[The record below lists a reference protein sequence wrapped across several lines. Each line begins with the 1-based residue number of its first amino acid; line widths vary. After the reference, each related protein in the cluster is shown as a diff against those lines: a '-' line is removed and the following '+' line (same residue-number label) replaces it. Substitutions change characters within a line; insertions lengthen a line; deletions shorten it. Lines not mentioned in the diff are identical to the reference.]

1 MGEREEAGGRAA
13 ELREQLN
20 YHNYRYYVLDSPEV
34 SDAEYDALMGE
45 LRALEARF
53 PDLLTADSP
62 TQRVGAPPA
71 AAFGTVEHSLPM
83 LSLSNVFDP
92 QELAAWHK
100 RVSGL
105 LDGAPF
111 ELVCEHKYD
120 GLAVALRYEDG
131 VFTVGATRGDGYR
144 GEDVTAN
151 LRTIRTIPLRVKGGP
166 RRFEVRGEVVLSKAQ
181 FARINEERGRQG
193 LPLYANPRNCAAG
206 SLRQLDSTIT
216 AQRGLEVYVYALGW
230 AEGHPGP
237 PPATHW
243 ECLELLKSLGFRVN
257 RVENLALAT
266 ALEQVEDYY
275 KVWLDRRESLPYQAD
290 GIVVKVDRLEQQ
302 ALLGDVGRE
311 PRWATAYKF
320 PADQATTR
328 LLDIRINVGRT
339 GTLNPYAVLE
349 PVRVGGVTVSTATL
363 HNEDYVAERD
373 IRIGDWVTV
382 QRAGEVIPQIVAP
395 LTSRRTG
402 EERSFAMPTACPSCG
417 HPAARLPGEAAWFCL
432 NSACPAQQL
441 RKLEHFVSKGAMDI
455 KGVGWATLEAL
466 VQASLV
472 KDPGDLCVGGAPLEA
487 LVRGLVRDPGDLY
500 FVTVGHLLGLE
511 RMAEKS
517 AQKAMSAI
525 ARSKERPLA
534 NVIVALGILNV
545 GEETAH
551 DLAQRFHSL
560 DTLSAA
566 SVEELQTVPNIGPKV
581 AASVVAFFQDYGN
594 RALLDKLRRA
604 GVRLAEEPSVAPAA
618 GPFQGLLFVL
628 SGALSSLSRGEAE
641 ERIRRLGG
649 AVGSNVT
656 RKTSHLVVG
665 ADPGSKLERARA
677 LGTIVWDEAAFLAA
691 LRQHGQA

>member
-1 MGEREEAGGRAA
+1 MDEREQGRGRAA

-20 YHNYRYYVLDSPEV
+20 HHGYRYYVLDSPEI
-34 SDAEYDALMGE
+34 SDAEYDATMGE

-53 PDLLTADSP
+53 PDLLTPDSP

-71 AAFGTVEHSLPM
+71 AAFGTVEHRLPM

-92 QELAAWHK
+92 QDLAAWHK

-105 LDGAPF
+105 LEGAPF
-111 ELVCEHKYD
+111 NLVCEHKFD
-120 GLAVALRYEDG
+120 GLAVALLYEDG

-181 FARINEERGRQG
+181 FGRINQERARQG

-230 AEGHPGP
+230 AEDHPGP
-237 PPATHW
+237 APTTHW
-243 ECLELLKSLGFRVN
+243 ECLQLLKSLGFRVN
-257 RVENLALAT
+257 SNLALAT
-266 ALEQVEDYY
+266 ALPTQLEQVEAYY
-275 KVWLDRRESLPYQAD
+275 QGWLARRESLPYQAD
-290 GIVVKVDRLEQQ
+290 GIVVKVDSLEQQ
-302 ALLGDVGRE
+302 GRLGVVGRE

-363 HNEDYVAERD
+363 HNEDYIAERD
-373 IRIGDWVTV
+373 IRIGDWVIV

-417 HPAARLPGEAAWFCL
+417 HTAVRLPGEAAWFCL

-472 KDPGDLCVGGAPLEA
+472 KDG
-487 LVRGLVRDPGDLY
+487 GDLY
-500 FVTVGHLLGLE
+500 FVTVEQLLELE
-511 RMAEKS
+511 RMADKS
-517 AQKAMSAI
+517 AQKAASAI
-525 ARSKERPLA
+525 AGSKERPLA

-560 DTLSAA
+560 DALSAA
-566 SVEELQTVPNIGPKV
+566 SVEDLQTVPNIGPKV
-581 AASVVAFFQDYGN
+581 AASIAAFFQDDGN
-594 RALLDKLRRA
+594 RALLDKLRQA
-604 GVRLAEEPSVAPAA
+604 GVRLAEDPSVAPAA

-649 AVGSNVT
+649 ALGGNVT
-656 RKTSHLVVG
+656 RKTTHLVVG

-677 LGTIVWDEAAFLAA
+677 LGTTVWDEAAFLAA